1 MEKLGAA
8 ACTGQSVAANKT
20 SHQQKHCNFCA
31 STNVNFQCSKCN
43 ISNYCSKNCQQKH
56 WPEHKVIFNALQIT
70 NNLRWENYHNEIS
83 SCHLTPKEQMK
94 ISNIVGSKCM
104 IKCLLND
111 KEVMAL
117 WDTGSQI
124 SIISS
129 DFLKQEHP
137 YLQPRKLE
145 EILGTSLELRAA
157 NNSPIPCNGF
167 VELAF

>member
-1 MEKLGAA
+1 
-8 ACTGQSVAANKT
+8 
-20 SHQQKHCNFCA
+20 
-31 STNVNFQCSKCN
+31 
-43 ISNYCSKNCQQKH
+43 
-56 WPEHKVIFNALQIT
+56 
-70 NNLRWENYHNEIS
+70 
-83 SCHLTPKEQMK
+83 MK

-104 IKCLLND
+104 IKCLLNN

-157 NNSPIPCNGF
+157 NNSPIPYNGF
-167 VELAF
+167 VELAFGLTAPYEGDRTSRLNVPFLVADCNIANPIIGYNVYRKFTQTGSPSSYVLSRQEDCMFCLKGQPKKYIRFNYILL